1 MLGFLLR
8 IFSGSGSG
16 SSSGSGVSLGLGVA
30 FLAVFLT
37 ASFLTVGFLS
47 VVRFFAARFFLGCFW
62 LEGCGCRVIF
72 VSSSAVSFGSGGVV
86 SSVSF
91 FAVFFDRAGG
101 LRGCFSGR
109 EVGRFWAGG
118 G

>member
-8 IFSGSGSG
+8 IFLGSGSG

-37 ASFLTVGFLS
+37 ASFLTVVFLA
-47 VVRFFAARFFLGCFW
+47 VRFFAARFFLGCFW

-86 SSVSF
+86 SSVAFS
-91 FAVFFDRAGG
+91 AVFFDRAGG

>member
-37 ASFLTVGFLS
+37 ASFLTAGFSS
-47 VVRFFAARFFLGCFW
+47 VVRFFAARFFLGCFL

>member
-37 ASFLTVGFLS
+37 ASFLTAGFLS
-47 VVRFFAARFFLGCFW
+47 VVRFFAARFFLGCFL